1 MHIFFVYTILLG
13 ICLGGELLSHG
24 VFFLGGGGFHGIY
37 FHSVLADIA
46 KEFSKVFVPPYIPHK
61 SP

>member
-1 MHIFFVYTILLG
+1 M
-13 ICLGGELLSHG
+13 
-24 VFFLGGGGFHGIY
+24 FFLGGGGFHGIY

-61 SP
+61 SPREVPALHTSPTIGIVRLLEPFW